1 MAEIPPILK
10 LRRQAQKDVAS
21 AQDKIVEEIF
31 KVFGKTAVL
40 HGGTGIWRCYRG
52 NRFSEDVDVYIPK
65 NLVQLNLI
73 FENLKKIGFI
83 IEKKKI
89 GENILH
95 STLNLGGTIVRFEAF
110 FKEINGELKEYE
122 KIDGNVITIYTLIPE
137 ELIREKINAYQN
149 RRKIRDLYDIFFL
162 LRHIKNKGE
171 VSDELMKFIKN
182 FKSPIDEKDINDLII
197 EGIVPDVEGMLNYI
211 KREI

>member
-10 LRRQAQKDVAS
+10 LRKQAQKDVAS

-65 NLVQLNLI
+65 NLTKLNLI
-73 FENLKKIGFI
+73 FENFKKMGFI

-95 STLNLGGTIVRFEAF
+95 STLKLGRTIVKFEAF
-110 FKEINGELKEYE
+110 FKEIKGELKEYE

-171 VSDELMKFIKN
+171 VSDELKKFIKN
-182 FKSPIDEKDINDLII
+182 FENPVDEKDINGLII
-197 EGIVPDVEGMLNYI
+197 EGIVPDVEGMLSYI
-211 KREI
+211 GREI

>member
-10 LRRQAQKDVAS
+10 LRKQAQKDVAS

-40 HGGTGIWRCYRG
+40 HGGTCIWRCYKG

-65 NLVQLNLI
+65 DLDKLNLI
-73 FENLKKIGFI
+73 FENLKKLGFI

-89 GENILH
+89 GKNILH
-95 STLNLGGTIVRFEAF
+95 SSLKLSRTIVRFEAF
-110 FKEINGELKEYE
+110 FKEIKGELKEYE

-137 ELIREKINAYQN
+137 ELILEKINAYQN

-162 LRHIKNKGE
+162 LRHIKNKSE
-171 VSDELMKFIKN
+171 VSNELRKFIKD
-182 FKSPIDEKDINDLII
+182 FKNPLDEKDINGLII
-197 EGIVPDVEGMLNYI
+197 EGIVPDAEGMLNYI
-211 KREI
+211 EREI

>member
-1 MAEIPPILK
+1 MVEIPPILK
-10 LRRQAQKDVAS
+10 LRKRAQKDVAS

-40 HGGTGIWRCYRG
+40 HGGTGIWRCYHG

-65 NLVQLNLI
+65 NLAKLNLI
-73 FENLKKIGFI
+73 FENLKKAGFI

-95 STLNLGGTIVRFEAF
+95 SSLKLDEVIVKFEAF
-110 FKEINGELKEYE
+110 FKEIKGELKGYE
-122 KIDGNVITIYTLIPE
+122 KIDGNVITIYTLTPE

-162 LRHIKNKGE
+162 LMHIKNKGE
-171 VSDELMKFIKN
+171 VSDELNKFIKN
-182 FKSPIDEKDINDLII
+182 FENPVDEKDLSGLII

-211 KREI
+211 WGEI

>member
-10 LRRQAQKDVAS
+10 LRKQAQKDVAE

-31 KVFGKTAVL
+31 KIFGKGAVL
-40 HGGTGIWRCYRG
+40 HGGTGIWRCYQG
-52 NRFSEDVDVYIPK
+52 NRFSEDVDVYLPK
-65 NLVQLNLI
+65 NLDKINLI
-73 FENLKKIGFI
+73 FENLEKIGFV

-95 STLNLGGTIVRFEAF
+95 SSLKSSGTIVRFEAF
-110 FKEINGELKEYE
+110 FKEIKGELKEYE
-122 KIDGNVITIYTLIPE
+122 KIDGNVIMIYTLIPE
-137 ELIREKINAYQN
+137 ELIMEKINAYQN

-162 LRHIKNKGE
+162 LRHIKNKNE
-171 VSDELMKFIKN
+171 VSDELNRFLNN
-182 FKSPIDEKDINDLII
+182 FKSPIDEKDLNNLII

-211 KREI
+211 RREI

>member
-1 MAEIPPILK
+1 MAEIPIILK
-10 LRRQAQKDVAS
+10 LRKRAQKDVAS

-31 KVFGKTAVL
+31 KIFGKTAVL
-40 HGGTGIWRCYRG
+40 HGGTGIWRCYSG

-65 NLVQLNLI
+65 NLNKLNLV
-73 FENLKKIGFI
+73 FENLKKLGFI

-89 GENILH
+89 EENILH
-95 STLNLGGTIVRFEAF
+95 SSLKLDGTIVKFEAF
-110 FKEINGELKEYE
+110 FKEIKGELKEYK
-122 KIDGNVITIYTLIPE
+122 KIDGNIITIYTLIPE

-162 LRHIKNKGE
+162 LRYTKNKGE
-171 VSDELMKFIKN
+171 VSDELKKFIKN
-182 FKSPIDEKDINDLII
+182 FRSPTDEKEIHSLII

-211 KREI
+211 EREI

>member
-1 MAEIPPILK
+1 MVEIPPILK
-10 LRRQAQKDVAS
+10 LRKRAQKDVAS

-40 HGGTGIWRCYRG
+40 HGGTGIWRCYHG

-65 NLVQLNLI
+65 NLAKLNLI
-73 FENLKKIGFI
+73 FENLKKAGFI

-95 STLNLGGTIVRFEAF
+95 SSLKLDEVIVKFEAF
-110 FKEINGELKEYE
+110 FKEIKGELKGYE
-122 KIDGNVITIYTLIPE
+122 KIDGNVIAIYTLTPE

-162 LRHIKNKGE
+162 LMHIKNKGE
-171 VSDELMKFIKN
+171 VSDELNKFIKN
-182 FKSPIDEKDINDLII
+182 FENPVDEKDLSGLII

-211 KREI
+211 GKEI